1 MSNISSID
9 DLLMGVGN
17 SQQAAT
23 PEHKDKLQKQEEEK
37 APIEEIEQDDPQYD
51 DTDDNA
57 PESDDSDDDMDESDD
72 STDDD
77 DEVEQ
82 KGEKKV
88 PSDDDEDVLDEYG
101 NKKERM
107 SKGMKDRL
115 DRKEKQHQREIEQRD
130 RELYELRQKLQNQGA
145 SKEVQQAVKDFKYDP
160 NEEVSWEQQLSDFV
174 KHTVTNMAT
183 EKQQIE
189 RQTQAQ
195 QAEREFHQKFSKG
208 MERFPDFRA
217 VVGALPMDDAM
228 TLALRGVADPS
239 AFIFAA
245 GKRHPGEIERISKL
259 ADPYARM
266 VEMGK
271 LEERMRRNKP
281 TTKAPRPLGRTRED
295 ATTKVQP
302 KQKDTTGD
310 DLLAKA
316 DAKRLST
323 VRNRHKANR

>member
-1 MSNISSID
+1 MSISSID

-23 PEHKDKLQKQEEEK
+23 PEHKDKLQKQQEEK
-37 APIEEIEQDDPQYD
+37 APIEEIEPDAPEYDTDDSDADTDESDNDTDESAD
-51 DTDDNA
+51 DTDEDEKPA
-57 PESDDSDDDMDESDD
+57 KKGESQDDD
-72 STDDD
+72 
-77 DEVEQ
+77 VE
-82 KGEKKV
+82 E
-88 PSDDDEDVLDEYG
+88 DEYG

-130 RELYELRQKLQNQGA
+130 YELQQLRQQLATKGA
-145 SKEVQQAVKDFKYDP
+145 SSQVQQAAADFEYNPD
-160 NEEVSWEQQLSDFV
+160 NESTWQQQLTDFV
-174 KHTVTNMAT
+174 KQTVSSMHTDEVKKTREIQDQN
-183 EKQQIE
+183 
-189 RQTQAQ
+189 
-195 QAEREFHQKFSKG
+195 AEREFHQKFTKG
-208 MERFPDFRA
+208 MDRFQDFRD
-217 VVGALPMDDAM
+217 VVGKLPMDDDM
-228 TLALRGVADPS
+228 TRSLRGMSDPS
-239 AFIFAA
+239 AFIYAA
-245 GKRHPGEIERISKL
+245 AKRQPGEIERIAKL
-259 ADPYARM
+259 PDRYARM

-281 TTKAPRPLGRTRED
+281 STKTPRPLGRTKED

-323 VRNRHKANR
+323 VRTRHKNNR

>member
-17 SQQAAT
+17 TQQATT

-37 APIEEIEQDDPQYD
+37 APVEEVEQDTPEYD
-51 DTDDNA
+51 ETDDSSVD
-57 PESDDSDDDMDESDD
+57 SDDSDDEIDESDD

-82 KGEKKV
+82 KSDKKV
-88 PSDDDEDVLDEYG
+88 PSDEDEDVLDEYG

-115 DRKEKQHQREIEQRD
+115 DRKEKQFQREIEQRD
-130 RELYELRQKLQNQGA
+130 LELQQLRQQLATQGA
-145 SKEVQQAVKDFKYDP
+145 SPQVQQAAKDFEYDP
-160 NEEVSWEQQLSDFV
+160 NDEGSWQQQLASFV
-174 KHTVTNMAT
+174 KQTVAGMQGEEQRQAR
-183 EKQQIE
+183 E
-189 RQTQAQ
+189 RQEQE
-195 QAEREFHQKFSKG
+195 AEREFHQKFTKG
-208 MERFPDFRA
+208 IDRFEDFRQ
-217 VVGALPMDDAM
+217 VVGAQPIDNAM
-228 TLALRGVADPS
+228 TLALRGMSDPS
-239 AFIFAA
+239 AFIYAA
-245 GKRHPGEIERISKL
+245 SKRQPQELERISKL
-259 ADPYARM
+259 SDPYARI

-281 TTKAPRPLGRTRED
+281 TTKAPRPLGRAKED
-295 ATTKVQP
+295 AITKVTP
-302 KQKDTTGD
+302 KQKDMTGD

-323 VRNRHKANR
+323 VKTRHKANR